1 MHWLEWAAWGPLI
14 ALTLVLGVAPGL
26 LLHPVADAMAGMLR

>member
-1 MHWLEWAAWGPLI
+1 VTWGPLA

-26 LLHPVADAMAGMLR
+26 LLGPVSEAAQAFFGGLS